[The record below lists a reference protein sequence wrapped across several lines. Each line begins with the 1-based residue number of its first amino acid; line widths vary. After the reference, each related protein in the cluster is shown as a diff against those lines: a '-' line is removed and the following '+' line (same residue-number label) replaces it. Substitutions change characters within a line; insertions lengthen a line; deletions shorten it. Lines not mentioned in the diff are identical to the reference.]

1 MKTRWIVAVVL
12 ALLFLFAIRPRNR
25 TTTDTPNIPVTSTP
39 AAPVTMPV
47 SKAAPAEPMPPAKQ
61 TSTADAQAPVPPA
74 VPPSADAPV
83 PQPGGTLAEVRDEI
97 ENIQFALRDYR
108 TSLGENPIGNN
119 AEITKAL
126 LGDNL
131 KQVKIPL
138 PPGATVNGEGQMCDR
153 WGKPYF
159 FHQLS
164 AKQME
169 VRSAGPDREMWTGD
183 DLVVK

>member
-1 MKTRWIVAVVL
+1 MKTRWIVALVL

-39 AAPVTMPV
+39 AASVATSVP
-47 SKAAPAEPMPPAKQ
+47 KAAPAEPMPPAKQ
-61 TSTADAQAPVPPA
+61 TVPADPPAPVPSA
-74 VPPSADAPV
+74 VPPSADASV
-83 PQPGGTLAEVRDEI
+83 PQPGGTLAEMRDEI

-108 TSLGENPIGNN
+108 TALGENPIGNN

-126 LGDNL
+126 LGENL

-164 AKQME
+164 GKQME
-169 VRSAGPDREMWTGD
+169 IHSAGPDREFGTAD
-183 DLVVK
+183 DLIVK